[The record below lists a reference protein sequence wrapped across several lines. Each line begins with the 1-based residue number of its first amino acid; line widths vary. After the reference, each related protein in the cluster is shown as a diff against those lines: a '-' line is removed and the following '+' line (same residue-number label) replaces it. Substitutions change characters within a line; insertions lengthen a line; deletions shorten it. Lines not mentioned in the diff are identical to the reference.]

1 MEHIALFDTTLRD
14 GEQSPGATMNA
25 RARLRIAHLLA
36 QAGVDCIEAGFPA
49 ASAAI
54 ESSMATIARGVRG
67 VRIAALARCVDN
79 DIDIAG
85 RALRR
90 AELPR
95 IHVFLATSDLHL
107 EKKLRITRT
116 QAIERIRAG
125 VARARRLCDDVE
137 FSAEDASRSDRAFL
151 IEVFS
156 AAIAAGARTIN
167 VPDTVGYATP
177 ADMYELMA
185 YLRENVAGSEQAV
198 WSVHTHDDLGMA
210 TANACAAI
218 DAGARQVECTING
231 IGERAGN
238 CALEEI
244 AAVLF
249 VRPDRYPYTSSVRME
264 KLAELSRAVAHAT
277 RMPVQK
283 NKAVVGANAFAHES
297 GIHQDGMLKDR
308 RTYEILDASAVG
320 ARARFS
326 IGRNSGRHA
335 VIARAQEIGIDIDA
349 GGMPAF
355 VAAVADIAQSRI
367 VVSDAD
373 LIAIAAR
380 IRGVAREPIAL

>member
-25 RARLRIAHLLA
+25 RARLRIAHLLNE
-36 QAGVDCIEAGFPA
+36 AGVDCIEAGFPA
-49 ASAAI
+49 ASAAT
-54 ESSMATIARGVRG
+54 ESSMSTIARAVRG
-67 VRIAALARCVDN
+67 VRIAALARCVEN
-79 DIDIAG
+79 DIDVAA

-90 AELPR
+90 AERPR

-107 EKKLRITRT
+107 EKKLRITRA
-116 QAIERIRAG
+116 QAIERVREG
-125 VARARRLCDDVE
+125 VARARRFCDDVE

-151 IEVFS
+151 TDIFS
-156 AAIAAGARTIN
+156 TAIAAGARTIN

-177 ADMYELMA
+177 SDMYDLMRH
-185 YLRENVAGSEQAV
+185 LRENVHGSEHAV

-244 AAVLF
+244 AAILF
-249 VRPDRYPYTSSVRME
+249 VRGDRYPYASGVRLE
-264 KLAELSRAVAHAT
+264 RLAGLSRAVAHAT

-283 NKAVVGANAFAHES
+283 NKAIVGANAFSHES

-308 RTYEILDASAVG
+308 RTYEILDAGAVG
-320 ARARFS
+320 ARAHFS
-326 IGRNSGRHA
+326 ISRNSGRHA
-335 VIARAQEIGIDIDA
+335 VIARAQEIGIDLDA
-349 GGMPAF
+349 SGVTAF
-355 VAAVADIAQSRI
+355 VAAVADVAQARI

-380 IRGVAREPIAL
+380 IQGGAREPIAI

>member
-14 GEQSPGATMNA
+14 GEQSPGATMTA
-25 RARLRIAHLLA
+25 PARLRIAHLLA

-49 ASAAI
+49 ASSAVERSVTA
-54 ESSMATIARGVRG
+54 IARAVRG
-67 VRIAALARCVDN
+67 VQIAALARCVDS
-79 DIDIAG
+79 DIDTAA
-85 RALRR
+85 RALRP
-90 AELPR
+90 AESAR

-107 EKKLRITRT
+107 EKKLRISRS
-116 QAIERIRAG
+116 QAIERVRDG
-125 VARARRLCDDVE
+125 VARARRYCADVE
-137 FSAEDASRSDRAFL
+137 FSAEDASRSDRGFL
-151 IEVFS
+151 TDIFS

-177 ADMYELMA
+177 ADMFGLIA
-185 YLRENVAGSEQAV
+185 HLREHVHGSEHAV

-244 AAVLF
+244 AALLY
-249 VRPDRYPYTSSVRME
+249 VRSDQYPFQSSVRME
-264 KLAELSRAVAHAT
+264 KLAGLSQVVARAT

-283 NKAVVGANAFAHES
+283 NKAIVGANAFAHES

-308 RTYEILDASAVG
+308 RTYEILEASTVG

-326 IGRNSGRHA
+326 ISRNSGRHA
-335 VIARAQEIGIDIDA
+335 VIARAHEIGIDLDTS
-349 GGMPAF
+349 GMPAF
-355 VAAVADIAQSRI
+355 VAAVADIAGSRT

-380 IRGVAREPIAL
+380 IRGVARESLAI